1 VIQLAADGG
10 PLAAPSPMQPVPFKE
25 AIAWAK
31 SRSVQLPDVYY
42 GELQGLARAMSFSI
56 AGLAKLDQ
64 LQAVKDSL
72 TEALESGE
80 TLRDWQK
87 RVRSGA
93 IGLDLPAHRIECL
106 PGNNLVSGAV
116 IRAGHRRWYQGRI
129 VEVVTNNGRKFTAT
143 PNHPMLTRSGWVAA
157 GELNSGDDLIG
168 YRRDKDSS
176 AWGNSHKHDSPSA
189 ISEIFVTLSK
199 AAVTERIEGRL
210 IDFHGDGSDC
220 HVDVVRTTCDLP
232 FGDFAAIRQPPKHL
246 RFANAN
252 FSALTFCPSCHHL
265 IVVSQRCGFCDR
277 PYSDIE
283 GAQFRMDEIVTR
295 AIGQGERVGA
305 FSGGVP
311 RDQISDRNIIAEAGR
326 QPAIG
331 EIQATRISA
340 RSAYARLPDD
350 ASNPPGGC
358 ADGCGDF
365 YDAMPGDIELDRII
379 SLRFRDFSGHV
390 YNLSTAHGYFL
401 IDGLYTGNTIF
412 RTNIQGNYARGRCE
426 QQRRTAEAFPWR
438 MYDAIND
445 SRTRPAHAAMD
456 GFVARHDDPVWR
468 TWYPPCGYSCR
479 CRVLALTDKQAA
491 RFQAAD
497 AKRMQD
503 PELADARA
511 TAKPDKGWDYS
522 VCEEPVRG
530 IIDAKN
536 KRGVS
541 DIVTKAEKATPK
553 KERSKIEMDNL
564 GDVIG
569 LERPDGEEWFVRW
582 SRGINA
588 DKKSPNSKDY
598 ATGEM
603 HQGLSSVPWPSNE
616 SLGKKLKSISE
627 YMFLRLKD
635 PKIRPYIYKAKQIGT
650 DSDGYSLISEISL
663 KAEFSDRFIKMID
676 KGVAEI
682 IEIVESIESINNRMA
697 SVDAIGKSI
706 LENSLIRKKK
716 TLADI
721 FALHPDLAEELR
733 AYGIIGLM

>member
-1 VIQLAADGG
+1 
-10 PLAAPSPMQPVPFKE
+10 M
-25 AIAWAK
+25 
-31 SRSVQLPDVYY
+31 
-42 GELQGLARAMSFSI
+42 
-56 AGLAKLDQ
+56 
-64 LQAVKDSL
+64 
-72 TEALESGE
+72 
-80 TLRDWQK
+80 
-87 RVRSGA
+87 
-93 IGLDLPAHRIECL
+93 
-106 PGNNLVSGAV
+106 
-116 IRAGHRRWYQGRI
+116 
-129 VEVVTNNGRKFTAT
+129 
-143 PNHPMLTRSGWVAA
+143 
-157 GELNSGDDLIG
+157 
-168 YRRDKDSS
+168 
-176 AWGNSHKHDSPSA
+176 
-189 ISEIFVTLSK
+189 
-199 AAVTERIEGRL
+199 
-210 IDFHGDGSDC
+210 
-220 HVDVVRTTCDLP
+220 
-232 FGDFAAIRQPPKHL
+232 
-246 RFANAN
+246 
-252 FSALTFCPSCHHL
+252 
-265 IVVSQRCGFCDR
+265 
-277 PYSDIE
+277 
-283 GAQFRMDEIVTR
+283 
-295 AIGQGERVGA
+295 
-305 FSGGVP
+305 
-311 RDQISDRNIIAEAGR
+311 
-326 QPAIG
+326 
-331 EIQATRISA
+331 
-340 RSAYARLPDD
+340 
-350 ASNPPGGC
+350 
-358 ADGCGDF
+358 
-365 YDAMPGDIELDRII
+365 
-379 SLRFRDFSGHV
+379 
-390 YNLSTAHGYFL
+390 
-401 IDGLYTGNTIF
+401 
-412 RTNIQGNYARGRCE
+412 
-426 QQRRTAEAFPWR
+426 
-438 MYDAIND
+438 
-445 SRTRPAHAAMD
+445 
-456 GFVARHDDPVWR
+456 
-468 TWYPPCGYSCR
+468 
-479 CRVLALTDKQAA
+479 TDKQAA

-706 LENSLIRKKK
+706 LENSLMRKKK